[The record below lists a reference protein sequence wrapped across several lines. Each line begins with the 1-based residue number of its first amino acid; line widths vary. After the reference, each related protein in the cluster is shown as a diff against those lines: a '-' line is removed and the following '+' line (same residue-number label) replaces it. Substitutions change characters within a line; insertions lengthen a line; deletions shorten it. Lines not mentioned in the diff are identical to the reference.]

1 VVRFAA
7 RRASGGQMAQP
18 FVRLASAARQSLGGI
33 VGGAVSGSALGLD
46 EAGKEFA
53 FGALHGLGGS
63 QIGL

>member
-1 VVRFAA
+1 
-7 RRASGGQMAQP
+7 MAQP
-18 FVRLASAARQSLGGI
+18 FVRLASGARQSLGGI
-33 VGGAVSGSALGLD
+33 VAVSWQAERGSRWVAVVSGSALGLD